1 MRPRSSTPSRSR
13 TGTGTGTRT
22 GTGTGTRIRVGARTG
37 SRASLCGLLLSL
49 LVLGAGLLP
58 AGPATAAD
66 NGTWGV
72 FPTPAAG
79 AAMTDRAYFFHQG
92 AAGSTLSDSVT
103 ILNSSDRE
111 LTFQVFATDAVNTP
125 AGGAFAL
132 LPVETKPKDVGAWIA
147 LAPETASTVTVP
159 AKGRKDI
166 PFTVKVPADATPGDH
181 VGGIVALGTAV
192 EGVQQDGKVQVG
204 VRRSVGARL
213 YFRVPGPVTPGLSVE
228 DVRVSRSAPLL
239 PWVRDARA
247 TVSYTLVNRGN
258 VVVEPKVAF
267 SAEGLFGRR
276 VLDRPGREL
285 KLTLLPGQRIELT
298 EAWPDAPQSDWVTVR
313 ITAGAT
319 AHPDLVSRSETGFVA
334 VPWPAVGLL
343 LVLAGAG
350 ITVRVLRR
358 RRRAESEQ
366 DEAVPDLAG
375 TR

>member
-1 MRPRSSTPSRSR
+1 MPLRSRTCSRPRSR
-13 TGTGTGTRT
+13 TRT
-22 GTGTGTRIRVGARTG
+22 F
-37 SRASLCGLLLSL
+37 LHYGLLLGL
-49 LVLGAGLLP
+49 LLGAGLLP
-58 AGPATAAD
+58 ATAATAAD

-92 AAGSTLSDSVT
+92 TAGSTLSDSVT
-103 ILNSSDRE
+103 LLNSSDKE

-132 LPVETKPKDVGAWIA
+132 LPVETRPKDVGAWIT

-204 VRRSVGARL
+204 VKRSVGARL
-213 YFRVPGPVTPGLSVE
+213 YFRVPGPVTAGLSVE

-239 PWVRDARA
+239 PWIRNARA
-247 TVSYTLVNRGN
+247 TVSYALVNRGN
-258 VVVEPKVAF
+258 VVVEPEVTV
-267 SAEGLFGRR
+267 SAEGLFGRK
-276 VLDRPGREL
+276 VLDRPARGL
-285 KLTLLPGQRIELT
+285 KLSLLPGQRIELT
-298 EAWPDAPQSDWVTVR
+298 EPWPDAPQSDWVTVR
-313 ITAGAT
+313 IRAGA
-319 AHPDLVSRSETGFVA
+319 AGHPDLLPEAETEFVA

-343 LVLAGAG
+343 LVLAGAAA
-350 ITVRVLRR
+350 TVWALRR
-358 RRRAESEQ
+358 RRRHAEGEQ
-366 DEAVPDLAG
+366 QEPVADLAG